1 MLRPYPPPH
10 PPAPPPAGLRAAPC
24 YPPFPAGTGRAPPQ
38 RPAGCS
44 AFQPRWSQLLIG
56 QAAVPLRHEALIS
69 RISLGAGSVIGNFSV
84 PPPRYGFLIGWLV
97 LLRRRCARFGYSASG
112 PWPSSEETDDRER
125 TAALTI
131 SVQIQ
136 PLSVSSSVTCLLRVP
151 FSLLLYLSRWL

>member
-1 MLRPYPPPH
+1 MAGSDGGSTPGIGHWRVGSRRP
-10 PPAPPPAGLRAAPC
+10 
-24 YPPFPAGTGRAPPQ
+24 APPQ

-84 PPPRYGFLIGWLV
+84 PPPGCGFLIGWLV

-112 PWPSSEETDDRER
+112 PGPSSGEIDDRGR
-125 TAALTI
+125 TEALTI

-136 PLSVSSSVTCLLRVP
+136 PLSVSSSVTCLLRVS
-151 FSLLLYLSRWL
+151 FSLPALPF